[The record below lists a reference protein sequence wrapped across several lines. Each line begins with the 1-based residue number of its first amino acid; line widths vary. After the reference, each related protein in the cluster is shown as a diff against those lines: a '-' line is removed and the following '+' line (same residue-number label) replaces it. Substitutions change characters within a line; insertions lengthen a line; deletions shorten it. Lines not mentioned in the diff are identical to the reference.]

1 MAISW
6 RKLAVWGITIIPWI
20 FTFYKKDRIFDT
32 FFSLSRWIIKIS
44 NIIGLEILLLLSR
57 SRPLRPPCPSLSL
70 SSSRRVFSLL
80 FQVDIPYI
88 LRFLFL
94 KSPRDRSHGFFRLR
108 ILQPIKHQWLCEPV
122 NIDHKNILVQ
132 KKLEYL
138 LLTLPVQAHSH
149 PCLNN
154 AISYRNH
161 QKKEHQ
167 NVGSHYDTP
176 IFQQISVYILVTR
189 N

>member
-1 MAISW
+1 MIVIM
-6 RKLAVWGITIIPWI
+6 RL
-20 FTFYKKDRIFDT
+20 
-32 FFSLSRWIIKIS
+32 KIS
-44 NIIGLEILLLLSR
+44 IIIGLEILLPLSR
-57 SRPLRPPCPSLSL
+57 SLPLRPPCPSLSL
-70 SSSRRVFSLL
+70 SSTRRVFSLL

-94 KSPRDRSHGFFRLR
+94 KSPRDRSHGFFQLR

-122 NIDHKNILVQ
+122 NIDHTWFQNILAQ
-132 KKLEYL
+132 KTLKYQ

-176 IFQQISVYILVTR
+176 IFQQANICLYIS
-189 N
+189 